1 MFQNYFV
8 QPFTDALQFIAG
20 VFDDSYGIAIIV
32 ITLAVRLILM
42 PLMLKTYKN
51 SQAMREKMDV
61 MKPKLTE
68 IQERMKKTE
77 DKDEKQKLQS
87 EMMGLYQQHGVNPM
101 QMGCLPMVIQM
112 PIFIALYYAIRS
124 SQEIATHSFLW
135 FNLGHTDIIMALI
148 AASIY
153 FVQSRMTLM
162 NAPAEQQGMMK
173 VMGLVSPIMIG
184 VLSLNAPSALPLYWA
199 AGGLFLIVQTYLSKK
214 LYTA

>member
-1 MFQNYFV
+1 MFQQYFV
-8 QPFTDALQFIAG
+8 QPFTDALQLIAG
-20 VFDDSYGIAIIV
+20 FFNDSYGIAIIV
-32 ITLAVRLILM
+32 ITLAVRLVLM

-51 SQAMREKMDV
+51 SQAMRVKMND
-61 MKPKLTE
+61 MKPKLNE
-68 IQERMKKTE
+68 IQEQMKKTA
-77 DKDEKQKLQS
+77 DKEEKQKLQS

-124 SQEIATHSFLW
+124 SHEIATHSFLW
-135 FNLGHTDIIMALI
+135 FDLGHTDIIMALI

-153 FVQSRMTLM
+153 FVQSRMTLI
-162 NAPAEQQGMMK
+162 NAPEEQKGMMK

-184 VLSLNAPSALPLYWA
+184 VLSLNAPSALPLYWT

>member
-51 SQAMREKMDV
+51 SQAMREKMDG

-77 DKDEKQKLQS
+77 DKEEKQKLQS